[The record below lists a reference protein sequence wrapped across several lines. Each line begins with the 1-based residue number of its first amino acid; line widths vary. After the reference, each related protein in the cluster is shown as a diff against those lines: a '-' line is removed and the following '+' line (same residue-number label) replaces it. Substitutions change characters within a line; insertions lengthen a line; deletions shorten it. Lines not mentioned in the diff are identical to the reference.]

1 MRTQEKNKLLRLIT
15 DHVAAQIAL
24 SDKGLS
30 MPEFWPAIEEDARTA
45 ADAVLKFIDTLEEGK
60 AEMHVLRLQREVHM
74 LNRSLCRKNRKLKA
88 QYHELHDGRK
98 NVRVESSE
106 QYFGMTGVYRI
117 VEHRRGAGGDVIVI
131 GPPRFE
137 SEVAFRD
144 VDPAM
149 PHDPFKV
156 YARRPGTANTSANG
170 EPHCA
175 HHERFEGN
183 DCLECQDALE
193 AQRRAQRE
201 RDNASGFVFKTP
213 DDEVA
218 VYVERRGAL
227 GVVLLHGETWTVV
240 RLEHQPE
247 GTHARIYAA
256 GHESK
261 DIIIPREAFR

>member
-74 LNRSLCRKNRKLKA
+74 LNRSLCRKNRKLKG
-88 QYHELHDGRK
+88 QYHALHGKRT
-98 NVRVESSE
+98 RL
-106 QYFGMTGVYRI
+106 
-117 VEHRRGAGGDVIVI
+117 
-131 GPPRFE
+131 
-137 SEVAFRD
+137 
-144 VDPAM
+144 
-149 PHDPFKV
+149 DPFKV